1 MRNFINVDVIC
12 CRPVSRGTT
21 KDTNN
26 ALKSLFGRASFG
38 VRLPQTIGYPS
49 GEEFLSFVFRFTPKK
64 LLFMIPASVPLHT
77 ALFVL
82 L

>member
-26 ALKSLFGRASFG
+26 ALNLSSAEL
-38 VRLPQTIGYPS
+38 LLELGYPKLLA